1 MKNGRKIVIIGQI
14 DKNKV
19 GQKSVGAD
27 ITKKDFADWTS
38 GGWKFSC

>member
-1 MKNGRKIVIIGQI
+1 MILNVPL

-38 GGWKFSC
+38 DGWKFSC